1 MTDKIEKYPILKTAM
16 SRIGHQYA
24 DSEKFKKF
32 IEITL
37 EPIVELQSVLLRML
51 DIDVDNAKGYK
62 LDLIGRIV
70 GAPAVIPAAIPQ
82 PFFGYDNQEM
92 SEGFGELDDPN
103 AGGHWREMGQV
114 SNTDWILQ
122 ADDYRTSVNAQIAK
136 NSSNCTPDE
145 IIRVAQIVLGEAVIF
160 KYIER
165 TMIIVIAPKEPVLR
179 AQREFLKSVLPIP
192 AGVSFI
198 IINGQYNNFSLTNDE
213 IWNEISYED
222 Y

>member
-1 MTDKIEKYPILKTAM
+1 MTNKIEKYPILQTAM
-16 SRIGHQYA
+16 SRVGHQYA

-37 EPIVELQSVLLRML
+37 EPIVELQSVLFRSL
-51 DIDVDNAKGYK
+51 DVDLDTAKGYK

-70 GAPAVIPAAIPQ
+70 GAPAVIPEAIPQ
-82 PFFGYDNQEM
+82 PFFGYEGQEM
-92 SEGFGELDDPN
+92 SEGFGELDDPE
-103 AGGHWREMGQV
+103 AGGHWLEMGQK

-122 ADDYRTSVNAQIAK
+122 SDDYRISINAQIAK

-145 IIRVAQIVLGEAVIF
+145 IIRVVQIVLGEAVSF

-165 TMIIVIAPKEPVLR
+165 PMVIVIAPREPVLR
-179 AQREFLKSVLPIP
+179 AQRELLKAMVPIP

-198 IINGQYNNFSLTNDE
+198 VLNGQYDSFDLSDDE
-213 IWNEISYED
+213 IWNEISYEN